1 MSGSRVIEVPAEQH
15 DLHLR
20 SAQLLTQLL
29 ADPRTAEQAEQ
40 LVQTINPD
48 AKFPARERR
57 EAITKPV
64 LDRIEAEAAARKA
77 QAQAL
82 EDKLAAIEAEKAQAA
97 QQAREQELLDRL
109 NAVKAKRGFSDEMM
123 EKVISRMREQNNPD
137 VDAAAAFVAE
147 SIPKAPPASPYA
159 DILPTTVDPYGANSG
174 DEKWAALH
182 KDPNRWL
189 TDELRSIATD
199 PQFARLG
206 QAA

>member
-1 MSGSRVIEVPAEQH
+1 MSGSRTVEIPVEQH
-15 DLHLR
+15 DLHQR
-20 SAQLLTQLL
+20 SAALLSQML
-29 ADPRTAEQAEQ
+29 ADPRTAEEAER
-40 LVQTINPD
+40 LVATINPD

-77 QAQAL
+77 L
-82 EDKLAAIEAEKAQAA
+82 EDKFAAMEAEKAEAIQRR
-97 QQAREQELLDRL
+97 QEQELLDRL

-137 VDAAAAFVAE
+137 VDAAAAFVSE
-147 SIPKAPPASPYA
+147 SIPKPAPTSPYA
-159 DILPTTVDPYGANSG
+159 DILPTTVDPYGTTSG